1 MTHYNPPSRLPI
13 VGAWFIILVDGI
25 EHKVMRTSYI
35 SNKEDNLVYFTEDGN
50 KIEGRYE
57 WRHT

>member
-1 MTHYNPPSRLPI
+1 MTHYNPPDRLPI
-13 VGAWFIILVDGI
+13 VGGWFIILVDGV

-35 SNKEDNLVYFTEDGN
+35 SNKEDNLIYYSTDEN
-50 KIEGRYE
+50 KFEGRFP